1 MQAERENLYKTLN
14 FVDVDVAGNRL
25 RAYYD
30 ADNKLVCVLDFLES
44 DTKPNVLLVINPVG
58 NRKWDDILMNDYGV
72 DLETVRPKKDNKY
85 QKLDVEYA
93 GLAEYD
99 NVLQLF
105 ASGSN
110 VTDALVALNAFR
122 DVAAVRAAT
131 ERRDDA
137 QTTVEKAHET
147 IEKSREKI
155 KELQS
160 KAKKLRS
167 RLGELRNNVGKE
179 PTKQSAAKILRVE
192 AQIDSVNEK
201 ITRTKKRLDKAEKRL
216 ASAQDE
222 IEAANY
228 ILEKLKDVDVQE
240 SVNLPVVPAETAVVM
255 AANAKMPVK
264 TSSDY
269 EIEDFE
275 PKVENMAEDEVK
287 PLFDEN
293 PNVLN
298 DDIAF
303 KPVDFSGA
311 DSVDE
316 VPVFRPNSLPEVPE
330 TDNNEDNDEDEE
342 LLSYLNTDDAI
353 DNVPAPQS
361 VDYRPVLT
369 DVEEEDDDDNLPVVA
384 KSDFVPVPVAQ
395 ESVPEQ
401 QGEKIDSELFAGFT
415 PLEIPMVADDYP
427 LATSNEEEQKTE
439 LSTSVAPA
447 DEYVPIMPQPIVAED
462 VEESDKSRNSDDNGN
477 TDMPEIAPAPISS
490 GFRPVSPMSANTEND
505 VAAATA
511 VGVTKARKPN
521 VVYYA
526 MLFVLVVLS
535 VFTLWFYQRTAGDST
550 PELGALTQP
559 VEVME
564 TEIAETPEP
573 VAVDVVQVVEE
584 KPVVDMVEPEVV
596 FDETVEP
603 EVVPVSEPEPIVL
616 TPEVE
621 PVPVDAVEEQPIE
634 ELVEEKVE
642 SPFLSDQE
650 VKLISVE
657 PEDIL
662 EKKPEYD
669 VAASD
674 VEYLMPAEEP
684 VPEPVVVQIQQ
695 PEVVSVETPKMVTEP
710 QKPVVEYNEPVVQ
723 KITSEEYVVKEPVIV
738 RGADVVE
745 DTVDYGVAPVF
756 TDDFVEEQPLQ
767 ETTSE
772 MVVETETVLTCSD
785 GGEPDAYGCC
795 EGEESVEIDGAPMC
809 CAIGTDECFPPMF

>member
-14 FVDVDVAGNRL
+14 FVDVDIAGNRL

-105 ASGSN
+105 ASGGN

-160 KAKKLRS
+160 KVKKLRS

-269 EIEDFE
+269 EMEDFE

-303 KPVDFSGA
+303 KPVDFSRD

-316 VPVFRPNSLPEVPE
+316 VPAFRPNSLPEISEV
-330 TDNNEDNDEDEE
+330 DDDDEEE
-342 LLSYLNTDDAI
+342 LLSYLKTDDVLDDVAQPQP
-353 DNVPAPQS
+353 DYAPVS
-361 VDYRPVLT
+361 MDAEA
-369 DVEEEDDDDNLPVVA
+369 EEEVDDNLPVVA

-415 PLEIPMVADDYP
+415 PLEIPNVADDYP

-462 VEESDKSRNSDDNGN
+462 VEESDKSQNSDDNEN
-477 TDMPEIAPAPISS
+477 TDMPEIAPAPITSD
-490 GFRPVSPMSANTEND
+490 FRPVSPMGANTEND

-511 VGVTKARKPN
+511 VGATNARKPN

-526 MLFVLVVLS
+526 MLFVLIVLS

-559 VEVME
+559 VEVVE

-621 PVPVDAVEEQPIE
+621 PVPVDAVEEQP
-634 ELVEEKVE
+634 VEEIVEEQEEQME

-650 VKLISVE
+650 VKLISTE
-657 PEDIL
+657 PEEVLD
-662 EKKPEYD
+662 ENTEYD
-669 VAASD
+669 VTASD
-674 VEYLMPAEEP
+674 VEYVVSAEEP
-684 VPEPVVVQIQQ
+684 EIVPIPEPDIV
-695 PEVVSVETPKMVTEP
+695 PVEASETIVELE
-710 QKPVVEYNEPVVQ
+710 KPVVEYNEPVVQ

-785 GGEPDAYGCC
+785 GGEPDAYGCF

>member
-14 FVDVDVAGNRL
+14 FVDVDIAGNRL

-269 EIEDFE
+269 EMEDFE

-311 DSVDE
+311 DSANE
-316 VPVFRPNSLPEVPE
+316 VPAFRPNSLPEISEV
-330 TDNNEDNDEDEE
+330 DDDDEEE
-342 LLSYLNTDDAI
+342 LLSYLKTDDILDDVAQPQP
-353 DNVPAPQS
+353 DYAPVS
-361 VDYRPVLT
+361 MDAEA
-369 DVEEEDDDDNLPVVA
+369 EEEVDDNLPVVA

-415 PLEIPMVADDYP
+415 PLEIPNVADDYP

-490 GFRPVSPMSANTEND
+490 DFRPVSPMGANTEND

-511 VGVTKARKPN
+511 VGATKARKPN

-584 KPVVDMVEPEVV
+584 KPVVDVVEPEVV

-621 PVPVDAVEEQPIE
+621 PVPVDAVEEQP
-634 ELVEEKVE
+634 VEEIVEEQEEQME

-650 VKLISVE
+650 VKLISTE
-657 PEDIL
+657 PEEVLD
-662 EKKPEYD
+662 ENTEYD
-669 VAASD
+669 VTASD
-674 VEYLMPAEEP
+674 VEYVVSAEEP
-684 VPEPVVVQIQQ
+684 EIVPIPEPDIV
-695 PEVVSVETPKMVTEP
+695 PVEASETIVELE
-710 QKPVVEYNEPVVQ
+710 KPVVEYNEPVVQ

-738 RGADVVE
+738 RSADVVE

>member
-14 FVDVDVAGNRL
+14 FVDVDIAGNRL

-264 TSSDY
+264 TSSNY
-269 EIEDFE
+269 EMEDFE

-303 KPVDFSGA
+303 KPVDFSRD

-316 VPVFRPNSLPEVPE
+316 VPAFRPNSLPEISEV
-330 TDNNEDNDEDEE
+330 DDDDEEE

-415 PLEIPMVADDYP
+415 PLEIPNVADDYP
-427 LATSNEEEQKTE
+427 LATSNEEEPKTE

-447 DEYVPIMPQPIVAED
+447 DEYVPIMPQPIIAED

-490 GFRPVSPMSANTEND
+490 DFRPVSPMGANTEND

-511 VGVTKARKPN
+511 VGATKARKPN

-584 KPVVDMVEPEVV
+584 KPVVDIVEPEVV

-621 PVPVDAVEEQPIE
+621 PVPVDAVEELP
-634 ELVEEKVE
+634 VEEIVEEQEEQME

-695 PEVVSVETPKMVTEP
+695 PEVVSVETPKMVAEP